1 MIMSK
6 LFSDKLISNILR
18 FKRDQNG
25 SVLVIM
31 AVALVVILG
40 MAALVVD
47 VGALV
52 LEKGRLQNACDAAA
66 LAAVRVA
73 YDDSQT
79 NARNEAEKYLD
90 ENDADYEV
98 DNVIFN
104 SDKTVTVSASS
115 TVNYA
120 FAKVLGIYSGTVD
133 ANATA
138 VYGPVKSITGK
149 KGVIGGVDPIGISE
163 EVVRDEDFEFG
174 KEYTLITADNNDIIG
189 PGNFGFLAL
198 GGTGND
204 VLAKNIEEGCKTE
217 VKSKVDTEPGAAGNK
232 IETALKERK
241 CPHTPSCTPTSFKK
255 DCPSLLTVVILEEG
269 IEYNG
274 RDKAKIVGFATFLL
288 SYIEKN
294 AKSVKGYFIERTVP
308 KNSEFVIDPGGEDF
322 GLVASRLIK

>member
-1 MIMSK
+1 MIMSE

-174 KEYTLITADNNDIIG
+174 KEYTLITADNWCTFEFHLDFNSISFQFHVSFFTISLKKT
-189 PGNFGFLAL
+189 LA
-198 GGTGND
+198 
-204 VLAKNIEEGCKTE
+204 
-217 VKSKVDTEPGAAGNK
+217 
-232 IETALKERK
+232 
-241 CPHTPSCTPTSFKK
+241 
-255 DCPSLLTVVILEEG
+255 
-269 IEYNG
+269 Y
-274 RDKAKIVGFATFLL
+274 
-288 SYIEKN
+288 
-294 AKSVKGYFIERTVP
+294 
-308 KNSEFVIDPGGEDF
+308 
-322 GLVASRLIK
+322 